1 LKSLSGEDFA
11 FLARLLRRRSGL
23 SFTPGKSELIERRL
37 APVMR
42 RFGFR
47 TVTGLVTELRLGR
60 ESLAA
65 AVTEAVTVNETSFFR
80 DGRLFDHFTRD
91 LLPRLLAMRG
101 ASRRLRIWCAAC
113 STGQEA
119 YSIAMVLDELGLAAA
134 GWSVDLIATDLS
146 REAVA
151 RAEDGRYDALEMAR
165 GLSHDQRARWFRLEG
180 EHWRVAP
187 HLRRMVD
194 FRVFNLLDSY
204 GWLDELDFVLCR
216 NVLLYFERAERLAVL
231 DRIADTM
238 ADDGLLF
245 LGDAESCD
253 SGAFVHAARG
263 DGVYVKNRAAVTRLM
278 AI

>member
-1 LKSLSGEDFA
+1 MKALSQEDFA

-23 SFTPGKSELIERRL
+23 FLTPEKIELVERRL

-47 TVTGLVTELRLGR
+47 SATGLVAELRHGR
-60 ESLAA
+60 ETLAA

-80 DGRLFDHFTRD
+80 DVKLFDRFTHD

-101 ASRRLRIWCAAC
+101 ARRRLRIWSAAC

-119 YSIAMVLDELGLAAA
+119 YSIAMVLDELGLLTA

-146 REAVA
+146 RDAIT
-151 RAEDGRYDALEMAR
+151 RAQEGRYDALEMAR
-165 GLSHDQRARWFRLEG
+165 GLTEEQRVRWFRLEG
-180 EHWRVAP
+180 EHWAIAP

-194 FRVFNLLDSY
+194 FRVFNLLDSF
-204 GWLDELDFVLCR
+204 GWLDDMDFVFCR
-216 NVLLYFERAERLAVL
+216 NVLLYFDRAGRAAVL
-231 DRIADTM
+231 DRLADTM

-253 SGAFVHAARG
+253 SGVFARAARG
-263 DGVYVKNRAAVTRLM
+263 DGVYVKNRPPVARLV